1 MSAPRRIHIDSRFA
15 QRVGSELPRPSRF
28 RIDFPS
34 PCEYLSETT
43 RLYVDH
49 LTLTQ
54 TLGSLHAT
62 RNTLYHTEYDGTT
75 YSSRVLGLAE
85 GNYDVAGLVALLT
98 TNLNAGSPALSYT
111 VVETDNKLTIA
122 GTGPVNSGWRIWGYQ
137 DLLDPLFASVWTA
150 VGGDASELVPEVNAA
165 DTFGIPSNF
174 DPQIDVPG
182 IPPSVRVQSTLV
194 TGHIDARG
202 CHEIFL
208 ACPQLARD
216 DTLVGWGASS
226 IIKRFPVNEAYG
238 GLIQSIH
245 SGLAEDHVDLGVA
258 RFRSLDFV
266 LYDAFGVELVGLTG
280 YVSFTLLLVE

>member
-1 MSAPRRIHIDSRFA
+1 
-15 QRVGSELPRPSRF
+15 
-28 RIDFPS
+28 
-34 PCEYLSETT
+34 
-43 RLYVDH
+43 
-49 LTLTQ
+49 
-54 TLGSLHAT
+54 
-62 RNTLYHTEYDGTT
+62 
-75 YSSRVLGLAE
+75 
-85 GNYDVAGLVALLT
+85 LT

-122 GTGPVNSGWRIWGYQ
+122 GTGPVNSGWRIWGYR
-137 DLLDPLFASVWTA
+137 DLLDPLFASVWGA
-150 VGGDASELVPEVNAA
+150 VGGDVSELVPEVNAA

-245 SGLAEDHVDLGVA
+245 SGLAEDHVELGVA
-258 RFRSLDFV
+258 RFRSLDFF

-280 YVSFTLLLVE
+280 YVSLTLLIVE